1 MGFVIGRRPLC
12 IRLYYSMRLYYSN
25 ENSDGFRIDSVT
37 IRSLE

>member
-1 MGFVIGRRPLC
+1 MDGFCDWKTTALHT
-12 IRLYYSMRLYYSN
+12 RLYYSN